1 MKIELNYEPTTGQ
14 ISGNSGEMICMWP
27 GLEQHEAKSAKGEGV
42 EGIVKLKDAGF
53 TTEDIIALS
62 SREII

>member
-1 MKIELNYEPTTGQ
+1 MKIELNYEQSTGA
-14 ISGNSGEMICMWP
+14 ITDNNGIMICIWP
-27 GLEQHEAKSAKGEGV
+27 GLEQHETKAQNGKGV

-53 TTEDIIALS
+53 TTEDIIALK